1 MSIRMMIVM
10 LATVLAAQTGQ
21 AAAQTR
27 YFDRTPSAEE
37 LEQALT
43 PQTTPIAP
51 HGGPPAA
58 AAPNQQPP
66 MRANEGATDRA
77 NDGEAQRR
85 GPRLSIAP
93 TSIPV
98 PREPPKVGLT
108 VTFAFNSVDLT
119 AESRR
124 VLDVLAI
131 AINRLP
137 QFRFQIEGHTDS
149 VGGDAFNLEL
159 SQRRAAAVVQY
170 LVLTHNISPARLA
183 AIGFGKRKL
192 RDPVHPTDGI
202 NRRVEVLNLGPA

>member
-1 MSIRMMIVM
+1 MSIRMMIVA
-10 LATVLAAQTGQ
+10 LGAVLAAQGGP
-21 AAAQTR
+21 AASQTR
-27 YFDRTPSAEE
+27 YFDRTPSADE
-37 LEQALT
+37 LERALT
-43 PQTTPIAP
+43 PQAAP
-51 HGGPPAA
+51 SAPPATA
-58 AAPNQQPP
+58 TPNQQQPP
-66 MRANEGATDRA
+66 MRANEGAADRA
-77 NDGEAQRR
+77 SDAEAQRR

-108 VTFAFNSVDLT
+108 VNFAFNSVELT
-119 AESRR
+119 PESRR